1 MPFNIRAAA
10 LGIAAGLAFATA
22 GQAAPVLDQEYDAFA
37 AGADSAVLLN
47 TNFAHAQSF
56 TVGIA
61 GQLTSMELQI
71 RKTNLD
77 PPVSDLTFDILS
89 FMGGIPSGPAL
100 ASGSIAAAS
109 VPDLD
114 FTDDSFVSVDLSS
127 FNIFVGV
134 GEVLAIALTYL
145 DSGSYNWL
153 STPVGNFYGAG
164 SQFVSLPPGPFDV
177 ELVNGDLGFRT
188 FVDPDATAPVPEPGT
203 LATLAFGLLVFGF
216 ARRQR
221 FKSRPAR

>member
-1 MPFNIRAAA
+1 MPFRKLTAA
-10 LGIAAGLAFATA
+10 LSVAVGLAFATA
-22 GQAAPVLDQEYDAFA
+22 GQAAPMLDQEYDAFA

-47 TNFAHAQSF
+47 SNFAHAQSF

-71 RKTNLD
+71 RQTNLD
-77 PPVSDLTFDILS
+77 PPVSDLTFEILPI
-89 FMGGIPSGPAL
+89 MGGIPGGAAL
-100 ASGSIAAAS
+100 ASGSIAQAT
-109 VPDLD
+109 VPELD
-114 FTDDSFVSVDLSS
+114 FSDGSFVSVDLSS

-134 GEVLAIALTYL
+134 GEVLAIALEYL

-188 FVDPDATAPVPEPGT
+188 FVDPDAMPPIAVAEPGT
-203 LATLAFGLLVFGF
+203 LVGLAFGLIALGF
-216 ARRQR
+216 ARRR
-221 FKSRPAR
+221 KPVSSV